1 MHTNPRRGLARRF
14 AAGLLAAALGLGGS
28 LAQAAT
34 TLNLSYNGA
43 ADSEKNLVH
52 LFASN
57 LKRLA
62 EEKSGG
68 ELQFKLYPNSMLGE
82 EEQRM
87 EQVMTGPGLNIASF
101 AGIAPL
107 FPEIYVSATPFMFKD
122 AAAAH

>member
-1 MHTNPRRGLARRF
+1 MHTNPRHGLARRF
-14 AAGLLAAALGLGGS
+14 AAGLLAAALGLGLGLGGS

-68 ELQFKLYPNSMLGE
+68 ELQFKL
-82 EEQRM
+82 
-87 EQVMTGPGLNIASF
+87 
-101 AGIAPL
+101 
-107 FPEIYVSATPFMFKD
+107 
-122 AAAAH
+122 

>member
-62 EEKSGG
+62 EE
-68 ELQFKLYPNSMLGE
+68 
-82 EEQRM
+82 R
-87 EQVMTGPGLNIASF
+87 
-101 AGIAPL
+101 
-107 FPEIYVSATPFMFKD
+107 
-122 AAAAH
+122 AAANCSSSSTPTACSAKRSSAWNR

>member
-14 AAGLLAAALGLGGS
+14 AAGLLAAALGLGLGGS

-43 ADSEKNLVH
+43 ADSEKNLEH

-62 EEKSGG
+62 EK
-68 ELQFKLYPNSMLGE
+68 
-82 EEQRM
+82 R
-87 EQVMTGPGLNIASF
+87 
-101 AGIAPL
+101 
-107 FPEIYVSATPFMFKD
+107 
-122 AAAAH
+122 AAASCSSSSTPTACSAKRSSAWNR